1 MSIIVTLPVT
11 GRGSVGVLGEGTG
24 PPRMANCTN
33 LTIQSLINPVSGTP
47 FRSLVSITEFT
58 SDLTNN
64 LKAHTSCLAKC
75 TFFHCPHCHCQIWY
89 VDGWEY
95 HLITPAHQCLR
106 ASTQISG
113 SMPQTL
119 AVGSTNSTMYCK
131 HTHTHQPI
139 TITCTYTLYMI
150 KYSMHTYVYICSAIN
165 TACS

>member
-1 MSIIVTLPVT
+1 M
-11 GRGSVGVLGEGTG
+11 GVLGEGTG

-33 LTIQSLINPVSGTP
+33 LTMQSLINPVSGTP

-64 LKAHTSCLAKC
+64 LMCPASLNALSSTAHIVTAKYSIMLSCQVRR
-75 TFFHCPHCHCQIWY
+75 P
-89 VDGWEY
+89 D
-95 HLITPAHQCLR
+95 
-106 ASTQISG
+106 G

-150 KYSMHTYVYICSAIN
+150 KYSMHIYVYICSAIN
-165 TACS
+165 TACSERQYNISSYKYCYQL